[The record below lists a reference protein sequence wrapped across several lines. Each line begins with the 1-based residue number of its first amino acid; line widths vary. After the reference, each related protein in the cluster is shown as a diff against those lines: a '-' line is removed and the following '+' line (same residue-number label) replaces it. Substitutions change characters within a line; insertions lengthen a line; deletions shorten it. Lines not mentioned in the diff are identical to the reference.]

1 MLKIKNQ
8 YKGVSVEYKLG
19 TVRVTKKIEDLTEA
33 DINTAQ
39 KWGLNLG
46 KYFEEEVEKTETD
59 FVDDLCQQIGDK
71 FIEDAE
77 QVFNSVKYEGIEVK
91 PKRKRK

>member
-1 MLKIKNQ
+1 MLKIKEQ
-8 YKGVSVEYKLG
+8 YNGVSVEYKLG

-33 DINTAQ
+33 DINTAK

-46 KYFEEEVEKTETD
+46 KYFEEEVEKTNEP
-59 FVDDLCQQIGDK
+59 
-71 FIEDAE
+71 IELPT
-77 QVFNSVKYEGIEVK
+77 IEYQGVIEPK

>member
-1 MLKIKNQ
+1 MLKIKTQ

-46 KYFEEEVEKTETD
+46 KYFEEEVENTNEP
-59 FVDDLCQQIGDK
+59 
-71 FIEDAE
+71 IELPT
-77 QVFNSVKYEGIEVK
+77 IEYQGVIEAK

>member
-8 YKGVSVEYKLG
+8 YKDVSVEYTLG
-19 TVRVTKKIEDLTEA
+19 EVRITKKIEELTEK
-33 DINTAQ
+33 DIETAK

-46 KYFEEEVEKTETD
+46 KYFDEVVEKTELPT
-59 FVDDLCQQIGDK
+59 I
-71 FIEDAE
+71 A
-77 QVFNSVKYEGIEVK
+77 YEGVEQPK

>member
-8 YKGVSVEYKLG
+8 YKDVSVEYTLG
-19 TVRVTKKIEDLTEA
+19 EVRITKKIEELTEK
-33 DINTAQ
+33 DIETAK

-46 KYFEEEVEKTETD
+46 KYFEDAVEKTELPT
-59 FVDDLCQQIGDK
+59 I
-71 FIEDAE
+71 A
-77 QVFNSVKYEGIEVK
+77 YEGVEQPK

>member
-1 MLKIKNQ
+1 MLKIKEQ
-8 YKGVSVEYKLG
+8 YNGVSVEYKLG

-46 KYFEEEVEKTETD
+46 KYFEEEVENTNEP
-59 FVDDLCQQIGDK
+59 
-71 FIEDAE
+71 IELPT
-77 QVFNSVKYEGIEVK
+77 IEYQGVIEPK
-91 PKRKRK
+91 PKRKKK

>member
-1 MLKIKNQ
+1 MLKIKEQ
-8 YKGVSVEYKLG
+8 YNGVSVEYKLG

-46 KYFEEEVEKTETD
+46 KYFEENTELPT
-59 FVDDLCQQIGDK
+59 
-71 FIEDAE
+71 E
-77 QVFNSVKYEGIEVK
+77 QLPTIAYEGIEVK

>member
-8 YKGVSVEYKLG
+8 YKDVSVEYTLG
-19 TVRVTKKIEDLTEA
+19 EVRITKKINDLTEK
-33 DINTAQ
+33 DIETAK

-46 KYFEEEVEKTETD
+46 KYFEDDVEKTELPT
-59 FVDDLCQQIGDK
+59 I
-71 FIEDAE
+71 A
-77 QVFNSVKYEGIEVK
+77 YEGVEQPK